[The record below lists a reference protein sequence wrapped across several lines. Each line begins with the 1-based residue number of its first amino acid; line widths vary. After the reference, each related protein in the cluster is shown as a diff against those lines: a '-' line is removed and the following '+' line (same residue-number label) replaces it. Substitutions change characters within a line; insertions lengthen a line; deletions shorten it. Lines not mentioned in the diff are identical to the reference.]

1 MCFGIAGRPQF
12 TDRKLNT
19 VQYVFSDNT
28 DGVNFSCPLS
38 EPGQLIG
45 MPNFTPYEYEWFL
58 NTRVRVATNAL
69 SDNNRTLHVHLPTS
83 EPLEDYRFVCHADIR
98 RCNSS
103 STNRCGA
110 ITTRNAMLYPSPP
123 GFQVKIV
130 GECLLCMYMI
140 QIVYRNLPFF
150 VSRELTKRF

>member
-38 EPGQLIG
+38 EPGRLFNISS
-45 MPNFTPYEYEWFL
+45 FTPYEYMWFFKP
-58 NTRVRVATNAL
+58 ATEVSVTNEAFTL
-69 SDNNRTLHVHLPTS
+69 SDNNRILHVHLPTS
-83 EPLEDYRFVCHADIR
+83 EPLEEYRFVCHAIIR
-98 RCNSS
+98 RCNDS
-103 STNRCGA
+103 STLRCGA
-110 ITTRNAMLYPSPP
+110 IRTSNTILYPSDQTP

-130 GECLLCMYMI
+130 GEY
-140 QIVYRNLPFF
+140 
-150 VSRELTKRF
+150 